1 MKYIK
6 INTEIVSLENVK
18 KVYPATRNCI
28 RIIYFNDED
37 ATIGCENAKEAIDQ
51 IFEIL
56 SKNT

>member
-1 MKYIK
+1 MKCIK

-18 KVYPATRNCI
+18 KIYPATCHCL
-28 RIIYFNDED
+28 RIVYFNNED
-37 ATIGCENAKEAIDQ
+37 ATIGCENVKETLDQ

>member
-18 KVYPATRNCI
+18 KVYPASWNRI
-28 RIIYFNDED
+28 RIVYFNNED
-37 ATIGCENAKEAIDQ
+37 ANLSCENAKETIDQ

>member
-6 INTEIVSLENVK
+6 VGTEIASLENVK
-18 KVYPATRNCI
+18 KVYPASRNCI
-28 RIIYFNDED
+28 RIVYFNDED
-37 ATIGCENAKEAIDQ
+37 TTIGCENAKETIDQ

>member
-18 KVYPATRNCI
+18 KVYPASRSCL
-28 RIIYFNDED
+28 RIVYFNNED
-37 ATIGCENAKEAIDQ
+37 TTLCCENAKETLDQ